1 VTIRL
6 LLADDQELVR
16 TGFRLILN
24 AEPDLDVV
32 GEASDGSQAVDE
44 AARLHPDVVLMD
56 VRMPGVDGIEA
67 TRRLGRL
74 TPTPPRVLMLT
85 TFDLDQ
91 YVYDAL
97 RAGASGFLLKDAP
110 AAQLVD
116 AIRVI
121 AAGDALLAPTITRR
135 MIAEF
140 ARRPIPT
147 HEPALTQL
155 TSRELEV
162 LKLIARGYS
171 NAEIASQLYIS
182 DATVKTHVKRV
193 LQKLNLRD
201 RVQAVVIAYETGL
214 AVPGA
219 TTPTD

>member
-1 VTIRL
+1 M
-6 LLADDQELVR
+6 ADDQELVR

-24 AEPDLDVV
+24 AEPDLDVA
-32 GEASDGSQAVDE
+32 GEASNGSQAVDE
-44 AARLHPDVVLMD
+44 AARLRPDVVLMD

-74 TPTPPRVLMLT
+74 APTPPRVLMLT

-110 AAQLVD
+110 AAQLID

-140 ARRPIPT
+140 ARRPTPT
-147 HEPALTQL
+147 DEPALSQL
-155 TSRELEV
+155 TSRELDV

-193 LQKLNLRD
+193 LQKLSLRD

-214 AVPGA
+214 VVPGA